1 MLFRSFSLEK
11 TIVPVSLATDRYGY
25 DFGWFLCLFVVAGY
39 IRLYGISWL
48 EKCANAVGLYVIS
61 CLGIWM
67 LSLCA
72 NTLGAQTDALAYY
85 ADMPYTYNH
94 LLCLTGAVSL
104 FYVFKNFSIREGRAA
119 DVIRLLA
126 PCTFGVYLLHEH
138 ILVRYQW
145 LEWLY
150 ADQVKESFL
159 FVPHMIGCVLLV
171 YVVGTAIDMVR
182 VWVFGRI
189 KKHE

>member
-1 MLFRSFSLEK
+1 
-11 TIVPVSLATDRYGY
+11 
-25 DFGWFLCLFVVAGY
+25 
-39 IRLYGISWL
+39 
-48 EKCANAVGLYVIS
+48 
-61 CLGIWM
+61 M

-72 NTLGAQTDALAYY
+72 NTLGAQTDALTYY

-104 FYVFKNFSIREGRAA
+104 FYVFKNLSLREGRAA